1 MNKVVKIKK
10 QKRTIESV
18 VEQSSIDF
26 NKAEQGIDLLAYSI
40 ALRALGLANKD
51 TRPKKL
57 SNYIRSGYLQV
68 QLISSVILFQLRG
81 DDGVSRD
88 DLYDSICEVLPL
100 TSYANYRKV
109 LRIGVDNEIFTRTRS
124 KIDSRRTMY
133 HLSNEMIEPLC
144 NYYARILSDFGKLF
158 SEAVDNNLNQEE
170 ILKLIHRLGAK
181 TGLNNDFKQ
190 GKRVKKATEKFLKSL
205 PIKVNS
211 L

>member
-10 QKRTIESV
+10 QKGTIESV
-18 VEQSSIDF
+18 VENSSIDF
-26 NKAEQGIDLLAYSI
+26 HSTEQGLDLLAYSI

-68 QLISSVILFQLRG
+68 QLISSIILFQLRG

-100 TSYANYRKV
+100 TSYANYRKI

-124 KIDSRRTMY
+124 KLDSRRTMY

-144 NYYARILSDFGKLF
+144 DYYAAILSDFGKLY
-158 SEAVDNNLNQEE
+158 SEAVDNQLSQEE
-170 ILKLIHRLGAK
+170 ILKLIYRLGAK
-181 TGLNNDFKQ
+181 TGLDYNFKNPR
-190 GKRVKKATEKFLKSL
+190 K
-205 PIKVNS
+205 
-211 L
+211 

>member
-18 VEQSSIDF
+18 IDNSSIEF
-26 NKAEQGIDLLAYSI
+26 KKTEQGLDLLAYSI

-100 TSYANYRKV
+100 TSYANYRKI
-109 LRIGVDNEIFTRTRS
+109 LRIGVDNEIFTRSRS

-133 HLSNEMIEPLC
+133 HLSDEMIEPLC
-144 NYYARILSDFGKLF
+144 NYYSRILSDFGKVYG
-158 SEAVDNNLNQEE
+158 EAVDHNLDQLE
-170 ILKLIHRLGAK
+170 ILKLIYRLGAK
-181 TGLNNDFKQ
+181 TGLDNDFR
-190 GKRVKKATEKFLKSL
+190 GKKLKK
-205 PIKVNS
+205 
-211 L
+211 